1 MIKGEQS
8 VPVEFTKQNS
18 TERLKGFFGLVP
30 VEKKELW
37 FRKNKEKIGAIVQNG
52 FKTESSDES
61 EKKEQLLEALFSYQN
76 FKTKQFEF
84 EDGKVS
90 GKEILEAL
98 EVHSPDDFYEM
109 TANVFPEESGALF
122 LLDSEEPHNMAY
134 VERRRQLIK
143 QNEKEQGSSQDISGL
158 KKSAGLG
165 DEKDSDRLLA
175 ELLGAD
181 MSEGRSP
188 FTMVEFRKYFD
199 MIRKSLTPQEQAVV
213 QQILETGKSLPDV
226 AADFNISRSRAH
238 QIFDQVLIKIERVR
252 SKDEKQA
259 DVSKS
264 ASESTKEY
272 DEKTVSVIKE
282 RVLEEIGLN
291 VKNLSVI
298 TPVYSLTGHDID
310 SIRQKKAEEYWK
322 KVQSVCEKEVNEL
335 VALRPSQ
342 QKQELRQ
349 LFVLKEYT
357 AETDDVEL
365 KKFIQDFAKRI
376 KEEILYKVKN
386 DFMDRL
392 SEVDRKVRRKKFKQ
406 QIYDKF
412 TELTN
417 LVMQNNIADIDSE
430 NQKLNKMKSIR
441 KEIEDLAVEYEK

>member
-8 VPVEFTKQNS
+8 VPVEFTKQNP
-18 TERLKGFFGLVP
+18 TERLKSFFGLVP

-37 FRKNKEKIGAIVQNG
+37 FRKNKEKISAIVQGGYEAEN
-52 FKTESSDES
+52 SDES
-61 EKKEQLLEALFSYQN
+61 GKKEWLLETLFSYQN

-84 EDGKVS
+84 EDNKIS

-98 EVHSPDDFYEM
+98 KIYDPSDFYEM

-134 VERRRQLIK
+134 VERRRRLIK

-158 KKSAGLG
+158 KKTADLG
-165 DEKDSDRLLA
+165 DGRDSDRLLA

-181 MSEGRSP
+181 MSEGQAP

-199 MIRKSLTPQEQAVV
+199 VVRKSLTPQEQAVA

-226 AADFNISRSRAH
+226 AVDFNISRSRAH

-252 SKDEKQA
+252 SRYEKQA
-259 DVSKS
+259 DASKS

-291 VKNLSVI
+291 VKNLLVI

-310 SIRQKKAEEYWK
+310 SIRQKKAEEYWE
-322 KVQSVCEKEVNEL
+322 KVQSVCEKEVSEL

-349 LFVLKEYT
+349 LFVLKEYA

-392 SEVDRKVRRKKFKQ
+392 SEVDRKVRRKKLKQ

-417 LVMQNNIADIDSE
+417 LVMQNNISNVESE
-430 NQKLNKMKSIR
+430 NQFIHKLESIR
-441 KEIEDLAVEYEK
+441 NEIEGIAVEYEK